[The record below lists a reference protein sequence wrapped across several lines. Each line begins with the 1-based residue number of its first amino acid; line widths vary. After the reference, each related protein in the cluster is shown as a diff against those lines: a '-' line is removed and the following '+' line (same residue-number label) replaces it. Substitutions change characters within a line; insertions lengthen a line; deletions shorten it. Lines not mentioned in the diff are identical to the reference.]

1 MSVYRDAAVPQV
13 PRAAAARYAS
23 FDDQAED
30 EEDDVPFESDD
41 EDAEMGA
48 GPGFSS
54 GVVASSAPVA
64 GVPPILGLTALSAA
78 RGVAASAAA
87 VGGAKT
93 TVDFNTGGFSSLDL
107 AHAGGDDE
115 FPSPPIATRGRQS
128 RYTAHV
134 SDEEDW

>member
-48 GPGFSS
+48 GPGFSA
-54 GVVASSAPVA
+54 GVARNAPVA